1 MSKQGIY
8 KISGNTKPKVGEQ
21 VTYKIDEW
29 YPATPIAKR
38 NPAHVTWHLFKK
50 VNGKFVP
57 TNIKKVGVSSFTF
70 NTTAYKDTFRIEAY
84 LHNPEGRAPM
94 ALEIQP
100 QPSDVPKI
108 NKVEL
113 KYIDDTPGT
122 VFSFTE
128 KLVAE
133 ARCMNLEAEYL
144 LFTLWEDDARGSGH
158 NAKNLFIDSKKVKVK
173 NGTARAEFMLTK
185 ALMKKS
191 MEGEADLKQLEFYV
205 TVEYYA
211 HKKHATD
218 NININIPQEILPSV
232 ELQTKTGPYPPLK
245 KEIPKEQPK
254 KEVTPS
260 EQKGKSQK
268 EEKGVKAPQ
277 KEDIIDKDKKVLDW
291 SEAKGKIDN
300 QQTPT
305 PPPPQDISP
314 AQVKNVPVS
323 PKTETCICKENQF
336 NWGNKLTCEER
347 KKVLQ
352 VCAELWGEQNKKER
366 ASELMSVMHLET
378 NRTFNPA
385 ADNNAGYSGLI
396 QFSDASAKSV
406 GSTRTAL
413 KKMTFVEQMDYV
425 KKYFEKKKDALKTM
439 TDLYLLVLKQNAVG
453 QGGNKDYILFDE
465 SVSVPNV
472 PYNKDNLSKEP
483 WVTKYGYSS
492 NAPFMREKGEWAHKR
507 MFQSYSKGLIE
518 RRGFENGK
526 TYVWEVT
533 DKLTKEHYNPGKTE
547 LFNGTCED
555 KPKEK
560 KKSNGKYPPWVDI
573 AIAEEAKIIR
583 ESTHCSYI
591 INTYHASTDN
601 AKMSRC
607 GSEKDAT
614 RANSAWC
621 GAFVAYCLK
630 TSGHKYQPDPGA
642 IWHGKENLVKR
653 KKGAPYET
661 DEKWGKKYTEMYIG
675 GIVEWH
681 NNGHTT
687 IIVGIDKSNSKNY
700 ILLGGNQDNGV
711 RFWTAP
717 KTKVHAYCIFPTD
730 YTGDL
735 LPLEPI
741 EPSDLSPK
749 AIKYSEGNTA

>member
-1 MSKQGIY
+1 
-8 KISGNTKPKVGEQ
+8 
-21 VTYKIDEW
+21 
-29 YPATPIAKR
+29 
-38 NPAHVTWHLFKK
+38 
-50 VNGKFVP
+50 
-57 TNIKKVGVSSFTF
+57 
-70 NTTAYKDTFRIEAY
+70 
-84 LHNPEGRAPM
+84 M

>member
-8 KISGNTKPKVGEQ
+8 KISGNTKPKVGEP
-21 VTYKIDEW
+21 VTYKIEEW
-29 YPATPIAKR
+29 YPATPLEKR
-38 NPAHVTWHLFKK
+38 NPARVTWHLFKK

-70 NTTAYKDTFRIEAY
+70 NTNAYKDTFRIEAY
-84 LHNPEGRAPM
+84 LHNPEGKAPM
-94 ALEIQP
+94 ALEVQP
-100 QPSDVPKI
+100 QPSDVPRI

-122 VFSFTE
+122 VFSFSE

-133 ARCMNLEAEYL
+133 AKCMNLEGQYL
-144 LFTLWEDDARGSGH
+144 QFTLWEDDAQNAGH
-158 NAKNLFIDSKKVKVK
+158 NNKNLLIGSKKEKVK
-173 NGTARAEFMLTK
+173 NETARAEFILTQ
-185 ALMKKS
+185 ALMKKA
-191 MEGEADLKQLEFYV
+191 MEGETDPKQLEFYV

-218 NININIPQEILPSV
+218 NININTPKEILPPEKS
-232 ELQTKTGPYPPLK
+232 QTKTDPSPPPK

-254 KEVTPS
+254 KEATPA

-268 EEKGVKAPQ
+268 EEKEAKAAP
-277 KEDIIDKDKKVLDW
+277 KEDITDKDKKVWDW

-300 QQTPT
+300 QQPPTPT
-305 PPPPQDISP
+305 PPKEISP
-314 AQVKNVPVS
+314 AQVNSVPD
-323 PKTETCICKENQF
+323 PQKTETCICKENQF
-336 NWGNKLTCEER
+336 NWGIKLTCEER

-352 VCAELWGEQNKKER
+352 VCAELWGEQHKKEK

-378 NRTFNPA
+378 NTTFSPA

-406 GSTRTAL
+406 GSTRAAL
-413 KKMTFVEQMDYV
+413 KKMTFVQQMDYV
-425 KKYFEKKKDALKTM
+425 KKYFEKKKAALKTM

-453 QGGNKDYILFDE
+453 QGANGDYVLFDE
-465 SVSVPNV
+465 SVSVPNA
-472 PYNKDNLSKEP
+472 PYDINNLSREP

-492 NAPFMREKGEWAHKR
+492 NPSFMREKGEWAHIRK
-507 MFQSYSKGLIE
+507 FNSYSRGSID

-533 DKLTKEHYNPGKTE
+533 DKLVKEHYNPGKAQF
-547 LFNGTCED
+547 FNGTCEE
-555 KPKEK
+555 KPQEK

-607 GSEKDAT
+607 GSEKDAS

-661 DEKWGKKYTEMYIG
+661 EEKWGKKYTEMYIG

-687 IIVGIDKSNSKNY
+687 IVVGIDKSNSKNY

-717 KTKVHAYCIFPTD
+717 KTKVHAYCIFPAD

-735 LPLEPI
+735 LPLESI

-749 AIKYSEGNTA
+749 AQKYSEGNTA